1 MPDYY
6 AALGMTKTATAAEI
20 KQAYRKL
27 ASQHHPDKGGDTAK
41 FQEIQTAYAILS
53 DDQKRAAYDNP
64 NPFGAGP
71 GAGFPPGGQPFDF
84 DNIFNIFG
92 TQFRQQHSQQRP
104 QSRMSL
110 WISLRDV
117 AICGS
122 RIVSMG
128 TQNGSQEISVDIPQ
142 GINDGDNVRYPGLGP
157 NGTDLII
164 QFRVHPEKNWA
175 RSDYNLITES
185 TVSVWKLIAG
195 GTINIADIRGNKL
208 ELTVPSKT
216 QPGTILRARS
226 RGLPDQRGN
235 LGDMLVRLNARIPPT
250 ISPELMAA
258 IAKESE
264 E

>member
-1 MPDYY
+1 MLDYY
-6 AALGMTKTATAAEI
+6 NILGVGKTATQDEI
-20 KQAYRKL
+20 KKAYRKL

-41 FQEIQTAYAILS
+41 FQEIQTAYATLS

-64 NPFGAGP
+64 SPFGP
-71 GAGFPPGGQPFDF
+71 GAGFAPGGQPFDF
-84 DNIFNIFG
+84 DSIFNMFG
-92 TQFRQQHSQQRP
+92 AQFRQPHSQQRP
-104 QSRMSL
+104 QARMSL
-110 WISLRDV
+110 WISLKDV
-117 AICGS
+117 ATCGS

-128 TQNGSQEISVDIPQ
+128 TQNGSQEISIDIPQ
-142 GINDGDNVRYPGLGP
+142 GINDGDNVRYSGLGP

-175 RSDYNLITES
+175 RSDHNLITEI

-208 ELTVPSKT
+208 ELTVPPKT
-216 QPGTILRARS
+216 QPGTMLRAKA

-235 LGDMLVRLNARIPPT
+235 LGDMLIRLNARIPPT
-250 ISPELMAA
+250 VSPELMAA

-264 E
+264 Q